1 MLSKDLDLRAWGQR
15 DAKVCVPKAT
25 HETSTDG
32 YLAANAFL
40 DDGQRAPVVNIVPR
54 GRVLSSRD
62 IFYAW

>member
-1 MLSKDLDLRAWGQR
+1 MQSKDLDLRPWGQR
-15 DAKVCVPKAT
+15 DTKVWVPKAT

-40 DDGQRAPVVNIVPR
+40 DDGQRALMVNVVPR